1 MEERLLGL
9 VREGG
14 CWLASVQRCWLA
26 SVKRRSPGFILDG
39 PRPRLKQ
46 PAQNGAAG
54 AAEGLGAGLGAAA
67 GAARSFGAGPWGD

>member
-14 CWLASVQRCWLA
+14 CWLASVERCWLA
-26 SVKRRSPGFILDG
+26 SVEGRSPGFILDR

-46 PAQNGAAG
+46 AAQNGAAG
-54 AAEGLGAGLGAAA
+54 AAEGLGAGLGAPA
-67 GAARSFGAGPWGD
+67 GVPRRVGAGPWGD